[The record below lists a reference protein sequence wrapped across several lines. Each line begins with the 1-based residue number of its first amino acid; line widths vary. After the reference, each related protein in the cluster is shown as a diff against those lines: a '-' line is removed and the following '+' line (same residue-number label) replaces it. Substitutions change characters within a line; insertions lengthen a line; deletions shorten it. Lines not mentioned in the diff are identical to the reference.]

1 MSALGLA
8 PVAWRGDRP
17 DVTGV
22 SQRWRAG
29 RAGWRHRDDVVDT
42 SRLEVVELTR
52 DRDAKAFVLEH
63 HYSGSYP
70 AAKLRYG
77 LVDRRTDRLVGVC
90 VLGVPMQDK
99 VLSNVFPDL
108 QAGASSVE
116 LSRLVLLDDPVVG
129 ANAESWMVSRVFRL
143 AADRGVRGIVAF
155 SDPLRRVRSDGTV
168 VLPGHVGFVYQAL
181 GAVHLGRSARRSIL
195 VLPDATVLSSR
206 ALAKVRAGERGH
218 EYVERHLVGLGAVPR
233 TVGADPRVW
242 LARALEDVGARS
254 MRHPGNFR
262 YAWAIGSLA
271 QRRTVR
277 IDGEVCAYPKHADL
291 AA

>member
-1 MSALGLA
+1 VSAAGLA
-8 PVAWRGDRP
+8 LVTLRGDRP
-17 DVTGV
+17 DVTSV

-29 RAGWRHRDDVVDT
+29 RGGWRHRDDVVDT
-42 SRLEVVELTR
+42 SRLEVVELGR
-52 DRDAKAFVLEH
+52 DRDAKSFVLEH

-90 VLGVPMQDK
+90 VLGIPMQDK
-99 VLSNVFPDL
+99 VLTNVFPDL
-108 QAGASSVE
+108 RPGVSSVE

-129 ANAESWMVSRVFRL
+129 ANAESWMVARAFRM
-143 AADRGVRGIVAF
+143 AAVAGVRGVVAF

-218 EYVERHLVGLGAVPR
+218 EYVERHLVAL
-233 TVGADPRVW
+233 GADPRVAGADPRAW
-242 LARALEDVGARS
+242 LAGALEVVGARS
-254 MRHPGNFR
+254 VRHPGNFR
-262 YAWAIGSLA
+262 YAWAIGPPA
-271 QRRTVR
+271 QRRVVR
-277 IDGEVCAYPKHADL
+277 IAGEVCVYPKHADL